1 MKLKFKI
8 AVGLLAVLACTFTAS
23 AQLGSPQTI
32 LNYTTGSAGGYFSIA
47 GTNSNL
53 GFTNTPVV
61 VDITKGTL
69 VNFMFHHASSEAD
82 TNTKILV
89 VKSAYSSAASKIAT
103 PTTANGNQVIRVSFA
118 ASATAGVTVT
128 TNLASWGSPYITVA
142 VESLPDVGCTTNLT
156 LSVFNKAN

>member
-1 MKLKFKI
+1 MKHLKIII
-8 AVGLLAVLACTFTAS
+8 ASLAVLALTVTAN
-23 AQLGSPQTI
+23 AQLGAPQTI
-32 LNYTTGSAGGYFSIA
+32 LSYTTGSAGGYYSIG
-47 GTNSNL
+47 GTNNNT
-53 GFTNTPVV
+53 GYTNTPVL

-89 VKSAYSSAASKIAT
+89 IKSAYSSSASKIAT
-103 PTTANGNQVIRVSFA
+103 PTIALGNQVARITFA
-118 ASATAGVTVT
+118 ASTTAGVTVT

-156 LSVFNKAN
+156 LSTYVKAN